1 MQSPPVPR
9 YLVLSGPD
17 ILLNTLF
24 SNTLRMRYSLSVSDQ
39 VSHPYQT
46 TRNVIVLYILV
57 FKFLESKMED
67 KIFYTERQQALPE
80 FNLFLISS
88 WTEFRFITVTN
99 KYLKCS
105 TVSRELLSIFIWTAL
120 LLTYNILR
128 HVMEMLPKTEAHF
141 TGFVIIGAEV
151 IRGYYAIMLQEVY
164 LLSSEHPFR

>member
-39 VSHPYQT
+39 VSHPNQT
-46 TRNVIVLYILV
+46 TRNVIVLYILI

-88 WTEFRFITVTN
+88 
-99 KYLKCS
+99 
-105 TVSRELLSIFIWTAL
+105 
-120 LLTYNILR
+120 
-128 HVMEMLPKTEAHF
+128 
-141 TGFVIIGAEV
+141 
-151 IRGYYAIMLQEVY
+151 
-164 LLSSEHPFR
+164 